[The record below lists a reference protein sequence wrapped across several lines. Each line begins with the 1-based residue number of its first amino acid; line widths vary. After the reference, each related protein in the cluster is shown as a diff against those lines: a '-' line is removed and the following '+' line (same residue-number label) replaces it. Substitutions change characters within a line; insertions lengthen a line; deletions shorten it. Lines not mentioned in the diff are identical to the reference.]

1 MELSRMERETSY
13 PPQLSSKAIR
23 FMLGELA
30 VYETADDAERVEM
43 IITRLQYELKL
54 REGQGA

>member
-1 MELSRMERETSY
+1 MERETSY
-13 PPQLSSKAIR
+13 PNKLSSKAIR

-30 VYETADDAERVEM
+30 VYEAADEPERVEM
-43 IITRLQYELKL
+43 IVARLEYELKL

>member
-1 MELSRMERETSY
+1 MERETSY

>member
-1 MELSRMERETSY
+1 MERETSY
-13 PPQLSSKAIR
+13 PNKLSSKAIR

-30 VYETADDAERVEM
+30 VYETANDADRVEM